1 MNWWLN
7 KIRNSDETVDFKDYN
22 PQYMESKTN
31 TAVSKG
37 IVDKTLSHAECN
49 ILRGIAIAGIVLHNY
64 CHWLRPIVKENE
76 YQFNQHNVDWFNNV
90 MPHGFNDRTFFHLL
104 SFFGHYGVP
113 IFLFLS
119 AYGLVAKYENAKP
132 LSPSQ
137 NTSTKHEPNT
147 FRFLRYHW
155 LKLFRM
161 MIVGFSA
168 FVLVDAIT
176 EGQHHYDVMDIVAQ
190 MGLFNNLLPN
200 PDDIIWP
207 GPYWFFG
214 LMLQLYMV
222 YRLFLYKKGWT
233 WIVGFIA
240 ICTLIQLSCEPNG
253 EALNRWR
260 YNFVGGMLP
269 FGLGLLYAKYMRNI
283 QLRIYGITFIVS
295 LLFIRFG
302 SNNFLTWF
310 FVPMFICSAG
320 ISFVKLL
327 TYWHEHFPQF
337 TFGITKTFEW
347 LGVIS
352 AALFISHPITR
363 KIIIPISRSGD
374 YWTGLLLYMITSVCV
389 AWLFKEIMRHVPSP
403 KF

>member
-1 MNWWLN
+1 MDSNTN
-7 KIRNSDETVDFKDYN
+7 NS
-22 PQYMESKTN
+22 
-31 TAVSKG
+31 ARKG
-37 IVDKTLSHAECN
+37 MVDKMLNRTECN
-49 ILRGIAIAGIVLHNY
+49 ILRGIAIVGIVLHNY

-90 MPHGFNDRTFFHLL
+90 MAHGFNERTFFHLL

-119 AYGLVAKYENAKP
+119 AYGLVMKYEGGKTQSLPDSSGTNEANA
-132 LSPSQ
+132 LS
-137 NTSTKHEPNT
+137 
-147 FRFLRYHW
+147 FLRYHW

-161 MIVGFSA
+161 MIVGFAA
-168 FVLVDAIT
+168 FILIDAMT
-176 EGQHHYDVMDIVAQ
+176 EGQHHYEVMDIVAQ

-214 LMLQLYMV
+214 LMLQLYIV
-222 YRLFLYKKGWT
+222 YRLFLYRKGWT
-233 WIVGFIA
+233 RVVVFIA
-240 ICTLIQLSCEPNG
+240 VCTIIELLCDPNG
-253 EALNRWR
+253 EPLNRWR

-269 FGLGLLYAKYMRNI
+269 FGLGLLYAKYMRNVS
-283 QLRIYGITFIVS
+283 LRIYGAMFIVS

-302 SNNFLTWF
+302 SNHFFTWL
-310 FVPMFICSAG
+310 FVPMFVCSAG

-327 TYWHEHFPQF
+327 LYWNTRYPKY
-337 TFGITKTFEW
+337 TLGIAKTFDW

-363 KIIIPISRSGD
+363 KIIIPISRGGD
-374 YWTGLLLYMITSVCV
+374 YWTGLLLYIIASVCV
-389 AWLFKEIMRHVPSP
+389 AWLFKEIMRRVPSP
-403 KF
+403 KL

>member
-1 MNWWLN
+1 MDSNN
-7 KIRNSDETVDFKDYN
+7 NS
-22 PQYMESKTN
+22 S
-31 TAVSKG
+31 ARKG
-37 IVDKTLSHAECN
+37 IVDKMLNRTECN
-49 ILRGIAIAGIVLHNY
+49 ILRGIAIVGIVLHNY

-90 MPHGFNDRTFFHLL
+90 MAHGFNERTFFHLL

-119 AYGLVAKYENAKP
+119 AYGLVMKYEGAKTQSLP
-132 LSPSQ
+132 DSG
-137 NTSTKHEPNT
+137 STNEPNALS
-147 FRFLRYHW
+147 FLRYHW

-161 MIVGFSA
+161 MIVGFAA
-168 FVLVDAIT
+168 FVLVDAMT
-176 EGQHHYDVMDIVAQ
+176 EGQHHYEVMDIVAQ

-214 LMLQLYMV
+214 LMLQLYIV
-222 YRLFLYKKGWT
+222 YRLFLYRKGWT
-233 WIVGFIA
+233 WVVAFIA
-240 ICTLIQLSCEPNG
+240 VCTIIELLCEPNG
-253 EALNRWR
+253 EPLNRWR

-269 FGLGLLYAKYMRNI
+269 FGLGLLYAKYMRNVS
-283 QLRIYGITFIVS
+283 LCIYGAMFIVS

-302 SNNFLTWF
+302 SNHFFTWL
-310 FVPMFICSAG
+310 FVPMFVCSAG

-327 TYWHEHFPQF
+327 SYWNTRYPKY
-337 TFGITKTFEW
+337 TLGIAKTFDW

-363 KIIIPISRSGD
+363 KIIIPISRGGD
-374 YWTGLLLYMITSVCV
+374 YWTGLLLYIIASVCV
-389 AWLFKEIMRHVPSP
+389 AWLFKEIMRRVPSP
-403 KF
+403 KL

>member
-1 MNWWLN
+1 MDSN
-7 KIRNSDETVDFKDYN
+7 
-22 PQYMESKTN
+22 TN
-31 TAVSKG
+31 TSAHKG
-37 IVDKTLSHAECN
+37 MVDKMLNRTECN
-49 ILRGIAIAGIVLHNY
+49 ILRGVAIVGIVLHNY

-90 MPHGFNDRTFFHLL
+90 MAHGFNERTFFHLL

-119 AYGLVAKYENAKP
+119 AYGLVIKYEGAKTQS
-132 LSPSQ
+132 LSD
-137 NTSTKHEPNT
+137 NGSTNEPNALS
-147 FRFLRYHW
+147 FLRYHW

-161 MIVGFSA
+161 MIVGFAA
-168 FVLVDAIT
+168 FVLVDAMT
-176 EGQHHYDVMDIVAQ
+176 EGQHHYEVMDIVAQ

-214 LMLQLYMV
+214 LMLQLYIV
-222 YRLFLYKKGWT
+222 YRLFLYRKGWM
-233 WIVGFIA
+233 WVVAFIA
-240 ICTLIQLSCEPNG
+240 VCTIIELLCDPNG
-253 EALNRWR
+253 EPLNRWR

-269 FGLGLLYAKYMRNI
+269 FGLGLLYAKYMRNVS
-283 QLRIYGITFIVS
+283 LRIYGAMFIIS

-302 SNNFLTWF
+302 SNHFFTWL
-310 FVPMFICSAG
+310 FVPMFVCSAG

-327 TYWHEHFPQF
+327 SYWNTRYPKY
-337 TFGITKTFEW
+337 TLGIAKTFDW

-374 YWTGLLLYMITSVCV
+374 YWTGLLLYIIASVCV
-389 AWLFKEIMRHVPSP
+389 AWLFKEIMRRVPSP
-403 KF
+403 KL

>member
-1 MNWWLN
+1 MDSN
-7 KIRNSDETVDFKDYN
+7 
-22 PQYMESKTN
+22 TN
-31 TAVSKG
+31 CSAHKG
-37 IVDKTLSHAECN
+37 MVDKMLNRTECN

-90 MPHGFNDRTFFHLL
+90 MAHGFNERTFFHLL

-119 AYGLVAKYENAKP
+119 AYGLVMKYEGAKKQSLP
-132 LSPSQ
+132 DSG
-137 NTSTKHEPNT
+137 STNEPNALS
-147 FRFLRYHW
+147 FLRYHW

-161 MIVGFSA
+161 MIVGFAA

-176 EGQHHYDVMDIVAQ
+176 EGQHHYEVMDIVAQ

-214 LMLQLYMV
+214 LMLQLYIV
-222 YRLFLYKKGWT
+222 YRLFLYRKSWT
-233 WIVGFIA
+233 WVVSFIVV
-240 ICTLIQLSCEPNG
+240 CTIIELLCDPNG
-253 EALNRWR
+253 EPLNRWR
-260 YNFVGGMLP
+260 YNFIGGMLP
-269 FGLGLLYAKYMRNI
+269 FGLGLLCAKYMRDVP
-283 QLRIYGITFIVS
+283 LRIYGATLIGS
-295 LLFIRFG
+295 LLFIRSG
-302 SNNFLTWF
+302 SNYFFTWL
-310 FVPMFICSAG
+310 FVPMFVCLAS

-327 TYWHEHFPQF
+327 SYWNRCYPKY
-337 TFGITKTFEW
+337 TFGVAKTFEW

-363 KIIIPISRSGD
+363 KITIPISRSGD
-374 YWTGLLLYMITSVCV
+374 YWTGLLLYIITSVCV
-389 AWLFKEIMRHVPSP
+389 AWLFKEIMKRVPLP